1 MARDATLHVKIAPA
15 IVKNLKYLA
24 SVRKQTMGELVRQAI
39 NSCYQVDFLELTV
52 EQNRTLSA
60 YQGGFI
66 SIGKLSET
74 MGMSALEM
82 RLWLTE
88 HGIKQNTVYAD
99 QDYINA

>member
-1 MARDATLHVKIAPA
+1 MSKDATLHVKIAPE

-39 NSCYQVDFLELTV
+39 SSCYQVDFLEFTI

-66 SIGKLSET
+66 SIGKLSEA
-74 MGMSALEM
+74 MGMSVLKM
-82 RLWLTE
+82 RLWMTE
-88 HGIKQNTVYAD
+88 HDIKQNTAYVD